1 MSCNVPV
8 ASTNV
13 LIYIRHAF
21 NFVYFKS
28 PVLFLL
34 GKPERLFETTH
45 PDWALSPHLGD
56 MKKRYEKSVKE
67 KFWQIL
73 ILHHKNV
80 PLNVPLKKKII
91 DVDTDDNTIG
101 KFLKRSL

>member
-34 GKPERLFETTH
+34 GRPARLFESTH

-56 MKKRYEKSVKE
+56 ETYNSCKSSSTAAKKRYERSMKRKV
-67 KFWQIL
+67 L
-73 ILHHKNV
+73 A
-80 PLNVPLKKKII
+80 
-91 DVDTDDNTIG
+91 DTH
-101 KFLKRSL
+101 SPP